1 MYSVYHEVFYLKF
14 TLKYNFALLGNVA
27 HRKSLVSPRIIIQK
41 KDQLYKNSLKF
52 IKIPLMQLA
61 LLLTVSK
68 IELVNPF
75 RITIL
80 VVLLFS
86 VGLKIPES
94 MLYGFSSASRWNDIS
109 TDDSAEFHR
118 ILLLISLPWSSIFP
132 IKYHEAYIKLLM
144 CRTLRKQLIA
154 YG

>member
-1 MYSVYHEVFYLKF
+1 MYHEVFYLKF

-27 HRKSLVSPRIIIQK
+27 HRKSLVSYRIIIQK

-86 VGLKIPES
+86 VALKIPES
-94 MLYGFSSASRWNDIS
+94 MLYGFSSASR
-109 TDDSAEFHR
+109 
-118 ILLLISLPWSSIFP
+118 
-132 IKYHEAYIKLLM
+132 
-144 CRTLRKQLIA
+144 
-154 YG
+154 